1 MVRLAQSS
9 SYPCGAVLPRLLE
22 RETGTCVIARSIGR
36 GGAEGY
42 HSLGGGIS
50 VGTLRDVSGGAQGYQ
65 SGGLELCFAGAV
77 TSSDLAQVL

>member
-9 SYPCGAVLPRLLE
+9 SCPCRATLSRFLE
-22 RETGTCVIARSIGR
+22 RETGACVIACSIAWV
-36 GGAEGY
+36 GAEGY
-42 HSLGGGIS
+42 HSVGGGIS

-77 TSSDLAQVL
+77 ISSDLTWVL